1 MKGIENQ
8 SYLASPVPASS
19 RVNPLPQVQLHLE
32 DLANP
37 VGAGSPAKRPVQAI
51 EVLNCWPCTLMHI
64 PMAYKPS
71 PAQPPSA
78 LLRQVRPLR
87 LLLNQAERL
96 EHLQRLLE
104 SQLQPAAREHCHV
117 ASWRDGTLLLVVT
130 DGHWATRLRYQQK
143 RLLAALQGMEAFGNL
158 RRILYKVQPPLV
170 PAKRGGHAAELS
182 NSAAESLRDTAEGI
196 TDPKLRAA
204 LERLATHAQD
214 KK

>member
-1 MKGIENQ
+1 
-8 SYLASPVPASS
+8 
-19 RVNPLPQVQLHLE
+19 
-32 DLANP
+32 
-37 VGAGSPAKRPVQAI
+37 
-51 EVLNCWPCTLMHI
+51 
-64 PMAYKPS
+64 MAYKPS

-96 EHLQRLLE
+96 AHLQRLLE

-143 RLLAALQGMEAFGNL
+143 RLLAALQAMEAFGNL
-158 RRILYKVQPPLV
+158 RRILFKVQPPLV
-170 PAKRGGHAAELS
+170 PAKQGGNTTELS
-182 NSAAESLRDTAEGI
+182 NNAAAGIRGSAEGI

-204 LERLATHAQD
+204 LERLASHAKGKD
-214 KK
+214 

>member
-1 MKGIENQ
+1 MKAIENQ
-8 SYLASPVPASS
+8 SCLWLPVPAPS
-19 RVNPLPQVQLHLE
+19 RVNPLLRGIDSPGRSGFTRKEAGTGNGDVRLCPRHLT
-32 DLANP
+32 
-37 VGAGSPAKRPVQAI
+37 R
-51 EVLNCWPCTLMHI
+51 T

-143 RLLAALQGMEAFGNL
+143 RLLAALQAMEAFGNL

-204 LERLATHAQD
+204 LERLAAHAQD
-214 KK
+214 KP

>member
-1 MKGIENQ
+1 MKAIENQ
-8 SYLASPVPASS
+8 SCLWLPVPASS
-19 RVNPLPQVQLHLE
+19 RVNPLLQDTDNPGRSGFTREEAGTGNGDVRLCPRHLT
-32 DLANP
+32 
-37 VGAGSPAKRPVQAI
+37 R
-51 EVLNCWPCTLMHI
+51 T

-204 LERLATHAQD
+204 LERLAAHAQG
-214 KK
+214 KP

>member
-1 MKGIENQ
+1 MKAIENQ
-8 SYLASPVPASS
+8 SCLWLPVPASS
-19 RVNPLPQVQLHLE
+19 RVNPLLQDIDNPGRSGFTREEAGTGNGDVRLCPRHLT
-32 DLANP
+32 
-37 VGAGSPAKRPVQAI
+37 R
-51 EVLNCWPCTLMHI
+51 T

-143 RLLAALQGMEAFGNL
+143 RLLATLQAMEAFGNL

-204 LERLATHAQD
+204 LERLAAHAQD
-214 KK
+214 KP

>member
-1 MKGIENQ
+1 MTRILHCPRTAATGYRGVK
-8 SYLASPVPASS
+8 L
-19 RVNPLPQVQLHLE
+19 PLLPSH
-32 DLANP
+32 AY
-37 VGAGSPAKRPVQAI
+37 
-51 EVLNCWPCTLMHI
+51 

-143 RLLAALQGMEAFGNL
+143 RLLAALQAMEAFGNL
-158 RRILYKVQPPLV
+158 RRILFKVQPPLV

-204 LERLATHAQD
+204 LERLAAHAQH
-214 KK
+214 KIE

>member
-1 MKGIENQ
+1 MKAIENQ
-8 SYLASPVPASS
+8 SCLWLPVPTPS
-19 RVNPLPQVQLHLE
+19 RVNPLLRGIDSPGRSGFTREEAGTGNGDVRLCPRHLT
-32 DLANP
+32 
-37 VGAGSPAKRPVQAI
+37 R
-51 EVLNCWPCTLMHI
+51 T

-143 RLLAALQGMEAFGNL
+143 RLLAALQAMEAFGNL

-204 LERLATHAQD
+204 LERLATHAQG
-214 KK
+214 KP